1 VKRVAVEPDDWDG
14 HWTDYAGSATR
25 NPAQAMRRRVIRS
38 LLRVGDGRARIL
50 DIGCGQGD
58 LIAEM
63 SLRHP
68 QAEFRGIDHSH
79 HGLEVARR
87 KVLAATFTHRD
98 LLTRDR
104 PPPEEAAWATHAVCS
119 EVLEHVDEPWTLL
132 ANARAYLAD
141 GCRLVVTVPGGP
153 MSAFDRH
160 IGHRRHFQSATL
172 RRLLVDSGFAV
183 EKVTG
188 VGFPLFNVYRLVV
201 IGRGRRLV
209 HDTRQPSASFPARLA
224 MAGFRL
230 LLAVPQPHT
239 RWGWQLAAVARVEAG
254 IGIPC

>member
-1 VKRVAVEPDDWDG
+1 VKSVPVQPNDWDG
-14 HWTDYAGSATR
+14 HWTDYADSATQ

-38 LLRVGDGRARIL
+38 ELGMGDGRARVL

-63 SLRHP
+63 SLSYP
-68 QAEFRGIDHSH
+68 QAELRGIDYSH
-79 HGLEVARR
+79 HGLEFARR
-87 KVLAATFTHRD
+87 KALAATFTQRD
-98 LLTRDR
+98 LLTSYK
-104 PPPEEAAWATHAVCS
+104 PPPDQATWATHAICS
-119 EVLEHVDEPWTLL
+119 EVLEHVDEPQTLL
-132 ANARAYLAD
+132 VNARAYLSD

-160 IGHRRHFQSATL
+160 IGHRQHFNIGTL
-172 RRLLVDSGFAV
+172 RQLLIDSGFAV

-188 VGFPLFNVYRLVV
+188 VGFPLFNIYRLVV

-209 HDTRQPSASFPARLA
+209 HDALGGSPRQPPASFTARLA

-230 LLAVPQPHT
+230 LLTVPQPDT
-239 RWGWQLAAVARVEAG
+239 RWGWQLVAVARVEA
-254 IGIPC
+254 